1 MLEAEIS
8 PAFWKAC
15 IFLEEEAKKLIE
27 IEAKYGVT
35 DEEKDPIKRLNYFF
49 YELVYM
55 WAKKESFFKIKN
67 KFPNV
72 EEGIMIKM
80 IFEVK
85 KICKLIK
92 EMSILIG
99 DNSLGQRIETA
110 SELLNREI
118 MST

>member
-15 IFLEEEAKKLIE
+15 MFLEAEATKLID
-27 IEAKYGVT
+27 IEAKYVVT
-35 DEEKDPIKRLNYFF
+35 DEEKEAIKRLNYYF

-55 WAKKESFFKIKN
+55 WANKESFLKIKH
-67 KFPNV
+67 KYPNV

-92 EMSILIG
+92 EMAILIG
-99 DNSLGQRIETA
+99 DNSLG
-110 SELLNREI
+110 
-118 MST
+118 

>member
-1 MLEAEIS
+1 M
-8 PAFWKAC
+8 
-15 IFLEEEAKKLIE
+15 
-27 IEAKYGVT
+27 
-35 DEEKDPIKRLNYFF
+35 KRLNYFF

-55 WAKKESFFKIKN
+55 WANKESFLKIKS

-80 IFEVK
+80 IMEVQK
-85 KICKLIK
+85 VCRLIK

-99 DNSLGQRIETA
+99 DNSLGQRMEKA
-110 SELLNREI
+110 SELLAREI